1 MDDPGSDYR
10 TVTEADCRQAV
21 LDQTDGGDDIGQDSL
36 QSSDGPHREA
46 NPDSSPTAARLVRQP
61 AELKPPLGI
70 IAASICG
77 MFAAVGYTAANIAL
91 RYSISLDP
99 FLVSAMKAAPTVIFL
114 GPFLIW
120 MMLTQRRIATNLQ
133 MIPRFAVAALL
144 AQLFG
149 NGAFQVALGVI
160 GLAASVPIVLG
171 TLIIGGAVLGR
182 VMLGEP
188 VRLRTI
194 AAMITL
200 IIAVIVLSLPGAAA
214 KPIASTSALP
224 IWAGAL
230 AAASS
235 GAAYAVFGVVMRQT
249 LISGMSPPAAMFI
262 SGVIGV
268 ISLWSIALV
277 RIGADGFSQVSTDQ
291 WTVMA
296 IAGLCN
302 FTAFVALTVA
312 LKALPVVAVNLIN
325 ASQVALAAVAG
336 VVLFTEPVTWPL
348 LIGIGLTFAGLM
360 MLASRRNRAS
370 KISAATGKIDKM
382 PVELK

>member
-1 MDDPGSDYR
+1 MNLQRRQPVTARMEDPGSDDR
-10 TVTEADCRQAV
+10 TVVPADCVEAV
-21 LDQTDGGDDIGQDSL
+21 LDRSDVGDRMDQHS
-36 QSSDGPHREA
+36 QSATAGPDVDA
-46 NPDSSPTAARLVRQP
+46 NPSSSPVAVQGGRQL
-61 AELKPPLGI
+61 AELRPPLGI
-70 IAASICG
+70 IAAAICG

-91 RYSISLDP
+91 RYSIALDP

-120 MMLTQRRIATNLQ
+120 MMLTHRRIATNLQ
-133 MIPRFAVAALL
+133 MVPRFAVAALL

-194 AAMITL
+194 VAMITL
-200 IIAVIVLSLPGAAA
+200 ILAVIVLSLPGAAA
-214 KPIASTSALP
+214 KPIASTSTLP

-230 AAASS
+230 SAALS

-262 SGVIGV
+262 SGVVGV
-268 ISLWSIALV
+268 ISLWSIAAT
-277 RIGADGFSQVSTDQ
+277 RIGVAGFSQVSTDQ

-302 FTAFVALTVA
+302 FTAFVALTVS

-325 ASQVALAAVAG
+325 ASQVALAAIAG

-348 LIGIGLTFAGLM
+348 LIGILLTFAGLM
-360 MLASRRNRAS
+360 MLATRRRTAGVL
-370 KISAATGKIDKM
+370 ATK
-382 PVELK
+382 